1 MKLAEAED
9 HMQKAVEATQRSFN
23 TIRTGR
29 ANASLLDRV
38 MVDYYGSPTPIKS
51 LANIGTPD
59 ATTITIQ
66 PFDRTALN
74 SIEKAISLSDVGLV
88 PNNDGSVIR
97 LNIPPLTSD
106 RRQEFVKM
114 AGKFAEEGKV
124 AIRNIRRDAVDSI
137 RKQEKSSDIS
147 KDESRDLQD
156 KIQKLTDK
164 YIAKIEEVL
173 AAKRERYH
181 DSLGKGKLGMGNR
194 NSFEIAQ
201 SRPRTTPRRSMSCD
215 L

>member
-1 MKLAEAED
+1 VKLAEAED

-29 ANASLLDRV
+29 ANASLLDRI
-38 MVDYYGSPTPIKS
+38 MIDYYGAQTPIKS
-51 LANIGTPD
+51 LATISTPD
-59 ATTITIQ
+59 ASTISIQ
-66 PFDRTALN
+66 PFDRQALN
-74 SIEKAISLSDVGLV
+74 LIEKAISLSDVGLV

-114 AGKFAEEGKV
+114 AAKFAEEGKV
-124 AIRNIRRDAVDSI
+124 AIRNVRRDAIDSI

-156 KIQKLTDK
+156 KMQKLTDK
-164 YIAKIEEVL
+164 YVAKIEEVL
-173 AAKRERYH
+173 AAKE
-181 DSLGKGKLGMGNR
+181 K
-194 NSFEIAQ
+194 
-201 SRPRTTPRRSMSCD
+201 D
-215 L
+215 LATV